1 MNKTVDEIIGFCDNW
16 IVNLGGHM
24 SAKEANK
31 LVGRIKRT
39 TLKGKGL
46 DAVISDTAKGTCP
59 WADNVAGS
67 KGG

>member
-1 MNKTVDEIIGFCDNW
+1 
-16 IVNLGGHM
+16 M